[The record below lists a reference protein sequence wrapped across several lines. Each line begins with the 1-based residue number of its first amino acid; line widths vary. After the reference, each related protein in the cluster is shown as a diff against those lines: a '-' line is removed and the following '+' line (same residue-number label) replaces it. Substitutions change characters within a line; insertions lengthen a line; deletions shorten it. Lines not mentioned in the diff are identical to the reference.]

1 MFAYQQLP
9 NSNTIQQDICLS
21 IMLLVNRLT
30 YVIQFVNYI
39 QEMSTDPSEDPIPY
53 RKDLRKKMGIEDQDS
68 STDEQDDSS
77 TDKD

>member
-1 MFAYQQLP
+1 
-9 NSNTIQQDICLS
+9 
-21 IMLLVNRLT
+21 
-30 YVIQFVNYI
+30 
-39 QEMSTDPSEDPIPY
+39 MSTNPSEDPIPY

>member
-1 MFAYQQLP
+1 
-9 NSNTIQQDICLS
+9 
-21 IMLLVNRLT
+21 
-30 YVIQFVNYI
+30 
-39 QEMSTDPSEDPIPY
+39 MSTDPSEDPIPY